1 MDETRATANPDVS
14 PKQLALT
21 YDRVVSAHW
30 RGETDTA
37 IVLDTWFEAHWS
49 DQAPPEP
56 DAPPEGTSVLGDSG
70 AGIRWY
76 ARDEAVLGYV
86 SRRPDGCYR
95 VPVREA
101 VPAFR
106 ASWDI
111 LELEAV
117 RQPDADRLL
126 RHDGPPEN
134 RGPRAGGSEMRC
146 RPRLRINRGRESFRR
161 RGRPITQSTPR
172 AAISARG
179 APALQSRFG
188 ALGDRHADHAAPLC
202 PGAVVVAHVGVAKE
216 LAQHEPGVA

>member
-1 MDETRATANPDVS
+1 MDETRATADPQVS
-14 PKQLALT
+14 PRQLALT

-101 VPAFR
+101 VPAFMD
-106 ASWDI
+106 SWDI

-117 RQPDADRLL
+117 RQPDEDRLL
-126 RHDGPPEN
+126 RHDRDRQKSVSQE
-134 RGPRAGGSEMRC
+134 RASEM
-146 RPRLRINRGRESFRR
+146 LV
-161 RGRPITQSTPR
+161 
-172 AAISARG
+172 
-179 APALQSRFG
+179 
-188 ALGDRHADHAAPLC
+188 
-202 PGAVVVAHVGVAKE
+202 AVRVF
-216 LAQHEPGVA
+216 

>member
-1 MDETRATANPDVS
+1 MDVAPETGDPHVS
-14 PKQLALT
+14 PRQIALT
-21 YDRVVSAHW
+21 YDRVISAHW

-37 IVLDTWFEAHWS
+37 ISLDAWFEAHWS

-101 VPAFR
+101 VPAFMD
-106 ASWDI
+106 SWDI

-117 RQPDADRLL
+117 RQPDEDRLL
-126 RHDGPPEN
+126 RHDRDRQKSVSQE
-134 RGPRAGGSEMRC
+134 RASEMLVAVRVF
-146 RPRLRINRGRESFRR
+146 ES
-161 RGRPITQSTPR
+161 T
-172 AAISARG
+172 AAENPS
-179 APALQSRFG
+179 
-188 ALGDRHADHAAPLC
+188 
-202 PGAVVVAHVGVAKE
+202 GVA
-216 LAQHEPGVA
+216 AGS